1 MKSQLEKELQQ
12 VIFHV
17 FVYVHRRLNISCVA
31 LSCIENVMKLIYFQ
45 EWYHFDAK

>member
-17 FVYVHRRLNISCVA
+17 LCMCTGLNISSIA

-45 EWYHFDAK
+45 EYSALVV